1 MMKYFVTRTVLR
13 LMKSLLL
20 SFFVLLGVSPLSQAR
35 TLKVGDEYAGGI
47 VIYLFQP
54 GEEGFKERAEEVMIV
69 GETTL
74 SEHLYWSDA
83 KAASDKF
90 DPPSYG
96 DWGESGALLPER
108 VTANEVIKSDVQ
120 HLYR

>member
-1 MMKYFVTRTVLR
+1 MIKYFAKTTVLR
-13 LMKSLLL
+13 LVSSLLL
-20 SFFVLLGVSPLSQAR
+20 SVFLLLGVSPLSQAR

-54 GEEGFKERAEEVMIV
+54 GEEGFKERTEEVMIAA
-69 GETTL
+69 ETTL

-96 DWGESGALLPER
+96 DWDEHSSLLFER
-108 VTANEVIKSDVQ
+108 VTVNDVINSDAQ
-120 HLYR
+120 RIYR